1 MDSGL
6 ACLLVPVLMVAGT
19 VIGFAF
25 VTMGQKQRELGE
37 RLAAMSE
44 ALRNERDQ
52 RLELT
57 AEVARHRGEI
67 AAVALRG
74 EALRGGALV
83 ASNLPAAA
91 TDVEVEAAIRA
102 ALEPSSAP
110 ALPPVKV
117 VPRGGPREPAQP
129 AAPPVVTVRRAPLD
143 DLDEHDIKNA
153 LGDTVRPPQ
162 PAGGAAPSPVSRPV
176 PGPGGAPPPAR
187 PPGSPK
193 AAPAPDGGTPAKP
206 IEMPSIETLAV
217 WFAASFGG
225 LILVVVALL
234 VLREAIAAGF
244 FGPSMRLAAAMF
256 AALGA
261 WALSGVLRW
270 RKFDIPANALAGSGT
285 AIAFGAIY
293 AAYALYGYIPQPVAM
308 VSMVATSGVSM
319 FAAVRK
325 RSGLWALLST
335 VGGYATPLLL
345 STGENKAV
353 GFFAYLFLVN
363 AGVLWAART
372 RGWWWLAGLA
382 AAITAALHVGW
393 GITFRAPDQVGVALT
408 ASFVLGAWFFGA
420 ARGGATGAVRGT
432 AFAGGLLLLCAGVPF
447 LFPADPL
454 QYDPSSS
461 RPLTWTLG
469 YSAELGAAWLVAVTL
484 LVSAFTSGAKDA
496 TGSVTRLAATTLL
509 AVALGTF
516 ANGWLFAADPR
527 YELFVGTVVAIL
539 ALSTALGR
547 WRGPELALGPVFTG
561 AMMIAISNAAAPLD
575 PAWMLVLS
583 LAVTAAALVAACSI
597 DALAPFL
604 AALAI
609 LPLLANVGERL
620 TPFFPEGG
628 YLLLAMVVA
637 FQAFAVLLAF
647 RLRADRAGAVAGVI
661 LAGPLAFY
669 GFHLAWRAGFGGGEG
684 ILAVLVGVHVA
695 LAARMARSRGIA
707 AESGQFA
714 ALLVTLLTFAALAV
728 PLQLEEA
735 WLTVG
740 WAVEVVLL
748 AWLSRTYTHPA
759 IKLFLAFLAVA
770 VFVRLTPS
778 PYTLAYGDGRG
789 MILLNW
795 TLYTWGVPATAFLVA
810 AWLLKSP
817 DIGKRALRVAA
828 TLLFFVCLNL
838 EVAHAFAHDGE
849 LSFTSENLLESM
861 TRSISWVLFGVVV
874 LVVGM
879 FRDSRSA
886 RFFGFGFVLLGGAK
900 ICLVDVIQLSG
911 WIRIGSLFAFAVGL
925 LLTSILFMRVVL
937 RDRKKAEVS
946 DAATPRET
954 R

>member
-6 ACLLVPVLMVAGT
+6 SCLLVPVLMVAGT
-19 VIGFAF
+19 LVGLAL
-25 VTMGQKQRELGE
+25 VTMGQKQKELAS
-37 RLAAMSE
+37 RLAALTE

-57 AEVARHRGEI
+57 AETARHRGEI

-83 ASNLPAAA
+83 TSAMPAAA
-91 TDVEVEAAIRA
+91 TDAEVEAAIRA

-110 ALPPVKV
+110 ALPGLKP
-117 VPRGGPREPAQP
+117 VPRGVPRDPARP
-129 AAPPVVTVRRAPLD
+129 VTAPVVTVRKAPLD

-153 LGDTVRPPQ
+153 LGDTVRPPSA
-162 PAGGAAPSPVSRPV
+162 AGGPAASPVSRPV
-176 PGPGGAPPPAR
+176 PGPGGAPPPTR
-187 PPGSPK
+187 PPGAPS
-193 AAPAPDGGTPAKP
+193 AAPAPDLSSPAKP
-206 IEMPSIETLAV
+206 TEMPSIETLAV

-234 VLREAIAAGF
+234 VLREAVAAGF

-256 AALGA
+256 AALAA

-293 AAYALYGYIPQPVAM
+293 AAHALYGYVPQPVAM
-308 VSMVATSGVSM
+308 ASMVATTAVSM

-345 STGENKAV
+345 STGENQAV

-363 AGVLWAART
+363 AGVLWASRS
-372 RGWWWLAGLA
+372 RGWWWLAAVA
-382 AAITAALHVGW
+382 AVVTTAFHVGW
-393 GITFRAPDQVGVALT
+393 GITFRAPDQVPVALG
-408 ASFVLGAWFFGA
+408 ACFVLAAWFFGA
-420 ARGGATGAVRGT
+420 ARGGASGPMRGT
-432 AFAGGLLLLCAGVPF
+432 AFAGGLLLLCAGLPF

-454 QYDPSSS
+454 QYDPLSSQ
-461 RPLTWTLG
+461 PLTWTLG
-469 YSAELGAAWLVAVTL
+469 YSAELGAAWILAVTAML
-484 LVSAFTSGAKDA
+484 AVFTSGERDA
-496 TGSVTRLAATTLL
+496 TGSVTRLAATLFL
-509 AVALGTF
+509 AFALGTF
-516 ANGWLFAADPR
+516 ANGWLFAAEPR
-527 YELFVGTVVAIL
+527 AELVVGTLVATV
-539 ALSTALGR
+539 AASTAFGR

-561 AMMIAISNAAAPLD
+561 AMMTAISNAATPLD
-575 PAWMLVLS
+575 PAWMLGLS
-583 LAVTAAALVAACSI
+583 LAVSAGALAAALSI
-597 DALAPFL
+597 DVLAPFL

-609 LPLLANVGERL
+609 LPLLVNVTERL
-620 TPFFPEGG
+620 TPFLPDGG
-628 YLLLAMVVA
+628 YVLLAMVVA
-637 FQAFAVLLAF
+637 FQAFAVVLAF
-647 RLRADRAGAVAGVI
+647 RLRADRPGAVAAVV
-661 LAGPLAFY
+661 LAGPLAFF
-669 GFHLAWRAGFGGGEG
+669 GFHLAWQAGLGAGEG
-684 ILAVLVGVHVA
+684 VLALVLGVHVA
-695 LAARMARSRGIA
+695 LAARMARSCGIA
-707 AESGQFA
+707 ADSGQFA
-714 ALLVTLLTFAALAV
+714 AILITLLTFAALAV

-740 WAVEVVLL
+740 WAIEVVLL

-759 IKLFLAFLAVA
+759 IKVFLGLLAVV
-770 VFVRLTPS
+770 VFIRLTPS

-795 TLYTWGVPATAFLVA
+795 TLYTWGLPATAFLVA
-810 AWLLKSP
+810 AWLLPGP

-937 RDRKKAEVS
+937 RDRKKAEAV
-946 DAATPRET
+946 DAATARKTP
-954 R
+954 

>member
-1 MDSGL
+1 VDSGL

-25 VTMGQKQRELGE
+25 VTMGQKQLELGE

-57 AEVARHRGEI
+57 AEVGRHRGEI
-67 AAVALRG
+67 AGVALRG

-91 TDVEVEAAIRA
+91 TDLEVEAAIRA

-117 VPRGGPREPAQP
+117 VPRGGSRDPGQP
-129 AAPPVVTVRRAPLD
+129 LVPPVVTVRKAPLD

-162 PAGGAAPSPVSRPV
+162 PAGAPAPSPVSRPV
-176 PGPGGAPPPAR
+176 PGPGGAPPPSR
-187 PPGSPK
+187 PPGGPANPS
-193 AAPAPDGGTPAKP
+193 AAATPAKP

-225 LILVVVALL
+225 LILVVVVLL

-335 VGGYATPLLL
+335 LGGYATPLLL

-353 GFFAYLFLVN
+353 AFFAYLFLVN
-363 AGVLWAART
+363 AGVLWAARS

-382 AAITAALHVGW
+382 AALTAALHVGW
-393 GITFRAPDQVGVALT
+393 GITFRAPDQVGVALG
-408 ASFVLGAWFFGA
+408 ASFVLAAWFFGA
-420 ARGGATGAVRGT
+420 ARDGATAPVRGT

-447 LFPADPL
+447 LFPADPF
-454 QYDPSSS
+454 QYDPLSS
-461 RPLTWTLG
+461 RPLTWTFG
-469 YSAELGAAWLVAVTL
+469 YSAELGAAWLIAVTV
-484 LVSAFTSGAKDA
+484 LVSVFTSGARDA
-496 TGSVTRLAATTLL
+496 TSSVTRLAATTLL

-516 ANGWLFAADPR
+516 ANGWLFTPNPR
-527 YELFVGTVVAIL
+527 YELVVGALVAL
-539 ALSTALGR
+539 LVLSTALGR
-547 WRGPELALGPVFTG
+547 WRGPELALGPLFTS
-561 AMMIAISNAAAPLD
+561 ALMVAISNAAAPLD
-575 PAWMLVLS
+575 PAWMLGLS
-583 LAVTAAALVAACSI
+583 LAVTACALVAAASI
-597 DALAPFL
+597 DVVAPFV

-609 LPLLANVGERL
+609 LPLLVNVSERL
-620 TPFFPEGG
+620 TPFFPDGG
-628 YLLLAMVVA
+628 YVLLAMIAA
-637 FQAFAVLLAF
+637 FQAFAVVLAF
-647 RLRADRAGAVAGVI
+647 RLRADRPGAVAGVI
-661 LAGPLAFY
+661 LAATLAFF
-669 GFHLAWRAGFGGGEG
+669 GFHLAWRAGFGSGEG
-684 ILAVLVGVHVA
+684 VLAVLVGVHVA

-759 IKLFLAFLAVA
+759 IKLFLAFLAVV
-770 VFVRLTPS
+770 VFIRLTPS

-795 TLYTWGVPATAFLVA
+795 TLYTWGVPATAFLLA

-817 DIGKRALRVAA
+817 DMGKRALRVAA

-937 RDRKKAEVS
+937 RDRKKAS